1 MEPKEAS
8 VRNLVPIGR
17 FSSICRLTIP
27 ALRLYDELGLLRPA
41 VVDSDSGYR
50 YYSLAQAPE
59 AERIRRLREV
69 EMPLDEIR
77 ALLADHDPAQVR
89 DRLASHRS
97 RLLEREQA
105 CRDALASLDRLIEQ
119 EGRPMEYEVKVKET
133 VAQPMVSVRGH
144 TPTAGMPEFFQRAY
158 GEMFGLLGEHGVR
171 PAGMPVTIYH
181 DQEFK
186 VEDVDLEVAI
196 PIAEPVESAGRV
208 VAGTLPGGPVA
219 YTLHV
224 GAYDDIGGAYQ
235 ALADWT
241 QSHGH
246 EMAGPPRECYL
257 VSPGETQNPAE
268 YRTEVIWPIK

>member
-1 MEPKEAS
+1 M
-8 VRNLVPIGR
+8 RNLVSIGR
-17 FSSICRLTIP
+17 FSRVCQLTVP

-41 VVDSDSGYR
+41 AVDPDTSYR
-50 YYSLAQAPE
+50 YYSLAQA
-59 AERIRRLREV
+59 ADAQRIKRLRDV
-69 EMPLDEIR
+69 EMPLDEIK
-77 ALLADHDPAQVR
+77 ALLAEHDPAVVR
-89 DRLASHRS
+89 ERLESHRR
-97 RLLEREQA
+97 RLQEREQA
-105 CRDALASLDRLIEQ
+105 YRRALDSLDRLIEQ
-119 EGRPMEYEVKVKET
+119 EGHAMEYEVKVRDT

-158 GEMFGLLGEHGVR
+158 GEMFGLLGQLGVR

-186 VEDVDLEVAI
+186 VEDVDLEVAV
-196 PIAEPVESAGRV
+196 PIAEPVEGAGRV
-208 VAGTLPGGPVA
+208 AAGTLPGGPVA

-224 GAYDDIGGAYQ
+224 GPYDEIGGAYR

-241 QSHGH
+241 AAQGR

-257 VSPGETQNPAE
+257 VSPGETQNPNE